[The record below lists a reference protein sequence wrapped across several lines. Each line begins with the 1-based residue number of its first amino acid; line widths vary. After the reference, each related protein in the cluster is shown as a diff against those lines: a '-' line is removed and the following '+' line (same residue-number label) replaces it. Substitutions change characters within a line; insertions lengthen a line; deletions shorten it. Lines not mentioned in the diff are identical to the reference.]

1 MLVLTLV
8 RETESQFFQQ
18 WKAVLSRTTECL
30 GHCAAESDAGILT
43 PNKQTLILF
52 RALLPRGAEI
62 LTDSLISRLQTYRLT
77 GVSSRVISTRIRK
90 YENHYKLMSGS
101 PIKTHS

>member
-62 LTDSLISRLQTYRLT
+62 LTDSLIS
-77 GVSSRVISTRIRK
+77 TRIRK